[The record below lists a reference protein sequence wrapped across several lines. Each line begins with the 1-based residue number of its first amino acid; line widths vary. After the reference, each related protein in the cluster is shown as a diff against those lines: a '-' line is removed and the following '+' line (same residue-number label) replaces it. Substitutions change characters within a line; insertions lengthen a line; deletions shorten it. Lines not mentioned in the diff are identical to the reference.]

1 MTIPN
6 LNDFTALDPFFTVIT
21 TALGNLTDGEHFFD
35 LLADDVVFEYV
46 VTVPDYPS
54 RVEGRDNIAALYR
67 PYGNA
72 IVLDSCHQLAMHHD
86 QNTGV
91 VVLEYS
97 SAGTSLITGKPY
109 RNNYI
114 SVVTITE
121 RKITHWRDYLNP
133 LPALEAFGI
142 NIDAKP

>member
-6 LNDFTALDPFFTVIT
+6 LSDFTALDPFFDVIT
-21 TALGNLTDGEHFFD
+21 TGLGDLADGEHFFD

-46 VTVPDYPS
+46 ITIPGYPS
-54 RVEGRDNIAALYR
+54 CVQGRDNIAALYR

-72 IVLDSCHQLAMHHD
+72 IVLDSCHQVARHHD
-86 QNTGV
+86 QDTGV

-97 SAGTSLITGKPY
+97 SAGNSLITHKPY
-109 RNNYI
+109 RNDYI
-114 SVVTITE
+114 SVITITE

-133 LPALEAFGI
+133 LPALEALGI
-142 NIDAKP
+142 GVDDKR